1 MLQMYFKLSSPIQ
14 EGNLL
19 VLLIKI
25 RLFFTLVGSARIAE
39 FLCVL
44 RELYKG
50 SLLLSVSNTASHV
63 ARAKQTSY
71 FWNILW
77 IGHAQVNCCSSTPCH
92 FQLEIKE
99 TFIFC
104 VPPQLHWALLK
115 LPVHTVALLI
125 SSGKISPVGSF
136 FSSFV
141 LVPLVPLRETK
152 CQHRNQGLFGAWVW
166 IAAITI

>member
-1 MLQMYFKLSSPIQ
+1 MYFKLSFPIQ

-25 RLFFTLVGSARIAE
+25 RLFFTLIGNAKIAE

-44 RELYKG
+44 RELCKG
-50 SLLLSVSNTASHV
+50 SMLLLVSNPASIEVMLHKLSKHPIYKISLGLNMPRLTV
-63 ARAKQTSY
+63 VVQHYTVL
-71 FWNILW
+71 N
-77 IGHAQVNCCSSTPCH
+77 
-92 FQLEIKE
+92 FQQEIRE

-115 LPVHTVALLI
+115 LPVHTLPFLM
-125 SSGKISPVGSF
+125 SSGKILPVGSF

-141 LVPLVPLRETK
+141 LA
-152 CQHRNQGLFGAWVW
+152 H
-166 IAAITI
+166 